1 MAFINEATGDIHFK
15 ILYIGSQNSGKTT
28 NLQYIFCESF
38 ENEKK
43 RNNTEVLLDLPRNT
57 FFDFLP
63 VSYGAVADR
72 NARMHLYTLPSHQIW
87 PSVNISLMLGVD
99 GIVNVID
106 SRVRYLDKY
115 DLQLLQVKKLME
127 SLQIDYNSIP
137 FVYQFN
143 HTDSYD
149 ALPFSTLKKNY
160 QFKDEDCFEAIAS
173 QGVGVMPTF
182 LKIADKIIQKII

>member
-15 ILYIGSQNSGKTT
+15 ILYIGSQSSGKTT
-28 NLQYIFCESF
+28 NLQSIFFDNSD
-38 ENEKK
+38 NQKK
-43 RNNTEVLLDLPRNT
+43 KKSLAVLEDLPRNT

-63 VSYGAVADR
+63 VSYAQVANR
-72 NARMHLYTLPSHQIW
+72 NSRMHLYTLPSHHLW

-99 GIVNVID
+99 GLVNVID

-115 DLQLLQVKKLME
+115 ESQLLHVRKLME
-127 SLQIDYNSIP
+127 SLQIDYANIP
-137 FVYQFN
+137 AVYQFN
-143 HTDSYD
+143 HTDAYD

-160 QFKDEDCFEAIAS
+160 SLPEEDCFEAIAV

-182 LKIADKIIQKII
+182 LKLAEKIIQKIL